1 MAIAADS
8 GIDQPWSDARSWRDD
23 VIRWSIAA
31 SLALHIVLG
40 IGADFYPVA
49 RPIIPPE
56 PGVAVRILTREEF
69 ETATSPSVR
78 GAPAEPSREAVP
90 PSQPAAPS
98 PSAGSAPLQPDAA
111 AQPGGMIR
119 ATQFFSASVLAESGS
134 RQVRATLPLLAK
146 EDRITQLCNIEAVE
160 QIHRWRAELQP
171 DYVVTDAM
179 ADTRL
184 RHLSL
189 EASGGAFRSEGNWYS
204 VKYRCTVTPNLGEVS
219 SFEFLVGPAIPK
231 QAWKKYHLVAR
242 DTPGD

>member
-1 MAIAADS
+1 
-8 GIDQPWSDARSWRDD
+8 
-23 VIRWSIAA
+23 
-31 SLALHIVLG
+31 
-40 IGADFYPVA
+40 
-49 RPIIPPE
+49 
-56 PGVAVRILTREEF
+56 
-69 ETATSPSVR
+69 
-78 GAPAEPSREAVP
+78 
-90 PSQPAAPS
+90 
-98 PSAGSAPLQPDAA
+98 
-111 AQPGGMIR
+111 MIR